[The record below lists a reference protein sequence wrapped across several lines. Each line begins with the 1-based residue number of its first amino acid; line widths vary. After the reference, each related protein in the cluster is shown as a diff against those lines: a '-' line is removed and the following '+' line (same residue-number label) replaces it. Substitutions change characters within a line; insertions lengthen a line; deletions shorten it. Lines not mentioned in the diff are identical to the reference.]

1 MPTENYTRGMINII
15 ASLLSC
21 LCCCIFC
28 VFVILLVWG
37 LLRLRKKGK
46 KDAGVKDMLNEGYEA
61 SRAFVRGG
69 KSREELLAEEDE
81 QENRR

>member
-1 MPTENYTRGMINII
+1 M
-15 ASLLSC
+15 
-21 LCCCIFC
+21 
-28 VFVILLVWG
+28 ILLVWG